1 MPRTFLR
8 YGILRCVAR
17 RGANRAEVED
27 QPLPALVGES
37 EGAAAGRCEAE
48 IRHRLAEHFQR
59 F

>member
-8 YGILRCVAR
+8 YGIFCGVAR
-17 RGANRAEVED
+17 RGATGAEVAD